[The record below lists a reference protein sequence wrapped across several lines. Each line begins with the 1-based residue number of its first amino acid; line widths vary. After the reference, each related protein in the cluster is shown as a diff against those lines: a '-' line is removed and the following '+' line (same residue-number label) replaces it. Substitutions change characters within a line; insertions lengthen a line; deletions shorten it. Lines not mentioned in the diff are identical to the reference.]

1 MYLSIY
7 WKVILPFIPAYVF
20 VARSLR
26 HRRKKEMHSKL
37 GFETAKSLSDMTL
50 EDAHIIHDY
59 LAHLEFPKVF
69 SLATMFAI
77 FKVGLDIWLNFSA

>member
-1 MYLSIY
+1 MDVSIY
-7 WKVILPFIPAYVF
+7 WKVILPLIPAYVF

-37 GFETAKSLSDMTL
+37 GFATTKSLPDMTL
-50 EDAHIIHDY
+50 EDAFTIHDY

-77 FKVGLDIWLNFSA
+77 FKVGQGI